1 MSSLKDLERSNR
13 LYEKEIDTLA
23 DQLAQKESFLR
34 LEVDRLRL
42 GLEAIKRY
50 LAARD
55 PSFLDTYRRHT
66 RQLLREV
73 GEPEEE
79 E

>member
-1 MSSLKDLERSNR
+1 MNSLKDLERSTR

-42 GLEAIKRY
+42 GLEAVKRY

-55 PSFLDTYRRHT
+55 PNFLDTYRRHK
-66 RQLLREV
+66 RHLLREV
-73 GEPEEE
+73 GEAEEE